1 MYFFHYYISFHV
13 QIKGFFW
20 HIDENLKNHRKFKI
34 LLELRKKIWYDN
46 IRAAKTNDRERG
58 I

>member
-1 MYFFHYYISFHV
+1 M

-20 HIDENLKNHRKFKI
+20 HIDENLKICEKSEI
-34 LLELRKKIWYDN
+34 LLELLRKVWYDN
-46 IRAAKTNDRERG
+46 IHAAKTNDRERG

>member
-1 MYFFHYYISFHV
+1 MYFFHYYISFRE

-20 HIDENLKNHRKFKI
+20 HIDENLKNRGKFEI
-34 LLELRKKIWYDN
+34 LLELRMKVWYDN